1 MAFQYFDDD
10 KSIGPAELDLLQ
22 EVFLELCRNASVDPQ
37 GPEGMTLAQ
46 SLISLFKSGFRSK
59 QELIYMSQEAPVSEP
74 AGDEE

>member
-22 EVFLELCRNASVDPQ
+22 EVFLELCRNASTDPQ
-37 GPEGMTLAQ
+37 GPEGMALAQ

-59 QELIYMSQEAPVSEP
+59 QELIYMSQETPLGQP
-74 AGDEE
+74 GGDND